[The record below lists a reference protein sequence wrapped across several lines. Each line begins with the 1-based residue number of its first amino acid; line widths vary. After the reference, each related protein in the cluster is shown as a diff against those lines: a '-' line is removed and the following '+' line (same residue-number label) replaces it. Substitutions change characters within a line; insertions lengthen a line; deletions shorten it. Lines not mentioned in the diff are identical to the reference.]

1 MADRLPCIAV
11 VGHTNAGKTSLLRT
25 LTRQVAF
32 GRVSDRPGTTR
43 HAEAVALRL
52 GGQEQVHFVDT
63 PGLEDAVA
71 LGEFLQQQAGDTR
84 LQRMQAFL
92 RGPEARGGAF
102 EQEAKVL
109 RTLLERA
116 DAAML
121 VLDVREQHEYDAGHL
136 SGSLLIPLGQLSDRI
151 AELEQ
156 QKDRPIVVICHGGKR
171 SADACAVLAE
181 RGFANTFNIAGGILA
196 WRRANLATT
205 L

>member
-1 MADRLPCIAV
+1 MTNECTNPV
-11 VGHTNAGKTSLLRT
+11 VCESRFKKAF
-25 LTRQVAF
+25 VAAID
-32 GRVSDRPGTTR
+32 GPRELWKG
-43 HAEAVALRL
+43 
-52 GGQEQVHFVDT
+52 FVN
-63 PGLEDAVA
+63 
-71 LGEFLQQQAGDTR
+71 R
-84 LQRMQAFL
+84 L
-92 RGPEARGGAF
+92 RGVRDITPLEADGLIRTEGAF
-102 EQEAKVL
+102 
-109 RTLLERA
+109 
-116 DAAML
+116 